1 MSDPRGQYQQHAQPQ
16 APYQQYAQPQAPY
29 GVRIPSTPPTDRLP
43 RLAGDARR
51 FLAVIVD
58 LVVALYGAVGIAG
71 LTPDSSPWWTLYALV
86 PAVSFTNQCVLT
98 PLFRGSVGK
107 LLFGVRV
114 VRAADAGRPGPV
126 RAAHR
131 WLAGLCWLPLQPWY
145 WLRENFGG
153 STENSVRKSWTGELY
168 DTDIAGL
175 RSVRRKDL
183 AAWQRGH

>member
-1 MSDPRGQYQQHAQPQ
+1 MSDPRGQYQ
-16 APYQQYAQPQAPY
+16 YQQYAQPQAPY
-29 GVRIPSTPPTDRLP
+29 GVQMPPTRHPGRLP
-43 RLAGDARR
+43 RRAGDARR

-58 LVVALYGAVGIAG
+58 LAVALYGALGIAG

-98 PLFRGSVGK
+98 LLFRGSVGK

-114 VRAADAGRPGPV
+114 MRAADAGRPGPV
-126 RAAHR
+126 RAVHR

-153 STENSVRKSWTGELY
+153 STDNSVRKSWTGELY